1 MAMSMQR
8 GNTAVQTFASAQSSQ
23 DRIARIAIP
32 LFLVGVLLATTLY
45 VNISGLSISADRLVL
60 LVFFIPILSA
70 LGQVR
75 FLRLQ
80 AFDYFIFAAIAWLV
94 ISLIVNNGPERGIKY
109 GGSLALEAIGGYL
122 LARVYVR
129 NFTQFSFAVR
139 TYLLFVVIAGVIAL
153 PETLTGMKLV
163 PGLGPPVG
171 YDTGRFG
178 LHRGNSGFDHPIL
191 FGAFSSTVLGLVWF
205 LYSDR
210 PVRWIMVAVVVGVT
224 FLALSSAPLLAC
236 MLAAVVIL
244 WEKYTRTIAN
254 RVAITLSIIA
264 AAYVVV
270 GGFSNRSPI
279 AVLLPFISLDPWTA
293 YYRLY
298 IWEYAMMNITEH
310 PIFGIGLNDWV
321 RPAWMPTSVDSL
333 WLTIMLLGGVP
344 TLVFLVLGMG
354 VLMVRVHARSTDI
367 ETRERWK
374 ARFGWTAAV
383 LALCMQAFTVH
394 YWGAMHGVFF
404 FVLGL
409 GAWLT
414 DGEARE
420 AARSTVKP
428 QGRRGVVAA
437 RSGSIARLH
446 RRRAQTPGA
455 LPGTPT

>member
-1 MAMSMQR
+1 MAISVRR
-8 GNTAVQTFASAQSSQ
+8 GIT
-23 DRIARIAIP
+23 AIP
-32 LFLVGVLLATTLY
+32 ALTNAPSSADRASRIVIPLYFAGVVLATTVV
-45 VNISGLSISADRLVL
+45 VNIAGLTISADRLVL
-60 LVFFIPILSA
+60 LAFFIPILSS

-75 FLRLQ
+75 NLRLQ
-80 AFDYFIFAAIAWLV
+80 AFDYCIFATIAWLV
-94 ISLIVNNGPERGIKY
+94 LSLIINNGAERGVKY
-109 GGSLALEAIGGYL
+109 GGSLAVEAIGGYL

-129 NFTQFSFAVR
+129 NFAQYSFAVR
-139 TYLLFVVIAGVIAL
+139 TYLLLVIVAGLIAL

-171 YDTGRFG
+171 VDTGRFG
-178 LHRGNSGFDHPIL
+178 LHRGNGGFDHPIL
-191 FGAFSSTVLGLVWF
+191 FGAFSSTVLGLIWY
-205 LYSDR
+205 LHSDR
-210 PVRWIMVAVVVGVT
+210 PTRWMVVALVTGVT

-236 MLAAVVIL
+236 MLAGAVIV

-254 RVAITLSIIA
+254 RVTITLSIIA
-264 AAYVVV
+264 AAYIVV
-270 GGFSNRSPI
+270 GAFSNRSPI

-298 IWEYAMMNITEH
+298 IWEYATMNIMEH

-344 TLVFLVLGMG
+344 TLVFLVIGI
-354 VLMVRVHARSTDI
+354 VLLMIRVHAQGADA

-414 DGEARE
+414 DAEGRE
-420 AARSTVKP
+420 TVKSTAKAQSRPRLVTARSRP
-428 QGRRGVVAA
+428 IGRMHGRRV
-437 RSGSIARLH
+437 
-446 RRRAQTPGA
+446 
-455 LPGTPT
+455 

>member
-1 MAMSMQR
+1 MAITVQR
-8 GNTAVQTFASAQSSQ
+8 TRTAIPAFAGAQSAQ
-23 DRIARIAIP
+23 DRVTRIAIP
-32 LFLVGVLLATTLY
+32 LFFAGVLLATTLV

-60 LVFFIPILSA
+60 LVFFIPMLSA
-70 LGQVR
+70 LGQAR
-75 FLRLQ
+75 FLRVQ

-94 ISLIVNNGPERGIKY
+94 LSLIVNNGPERGIKY
-109 GGSLALEAIGGYL
+109 GGSLALEAAGGYL

-129 NFTQFSFAVR
+129 NFAQFSFAVHI
-139 TYLLFVVIAGVIAL
+139 YFLFVVIAGVIAL
-153 PETLTGMKLV
+153 PETMTGMKLI

-171 YDTGRFG
+171 LDTGRFG

-191 FGAFSSTVLGLVWF
+191 FGAFSSTVLGLVWY

-236 MLAAVVIL
+236 MLTAAVIV

-254 RVAITLSIIA
+254 RVAITLSVIA
-264 AAYVVV
+264 AAYIVV

-298 IWEYAMMNITEH
+298 IWEHAMLNITEH

-333 WLTIMLLGGVP
+333 WLTLMLLGGVP
-344 TLVFLVLGMG
+344 TLVFLAIGMI
-354 VLMVRVHARSTDI
+354 LLTIRVHARGTDA

-374 ARFGWTAAV
+374 ARFGWTTAV

-394 YWGAMHGVFF
+394 YWGAMYAVFF

-414 DGEARE
+414 DGEAPQSVTPP
-420 AARSTVKP
+420 AKP
-428 QGRRGVVAA
+428 QGRRGLVTA
-437 RSGSIARLH
+437 RPGSIARLH
-446 RRRAQTPGA
+446 RRRAS
-455 LPGTPT
+455 